1 MDGRESLG
9 YNPLPAVRMSR
20 RLNKPARFKSFLEW
34 AEAAYEV
41 IISSRVIAG
50 PGISLRQS
58 PSGIVISASK
68 KSAATAPRVPLHIL
82 SRKPAYIAEPAS
94 PVTPPGK
101 RYFIEWGVINEVVAT
116 NWDSEF
122 DLSAT
127 TYFFA
132 EITFAPSDQ
141 LKVASWEI
149 LTGAASDTHVT
160 PDWDV
165 GDPRPATMVILL
177 GWVFV
182 DGTAHTIAQ
191 SGGGS
196 ISVGEQ
202 ITSITEGGAGET
214 VIGKQLVYQRQ
225 NHA

>member
-1 MDGRESLG
+1 MSFKLKKPFRNGSL
-9 YNPLPAVRMSR
+9 
-20 RLNKPARFKSFLEW
+20 LEW
-34 AEAAYEV
+34 ATAAWEQM
-41 IISSRVIAG
+41 RRHTLKAG
-50 PGISLRQS
+50 PGILLRES
-58 PSGIVISASK
+58 SSGTVISVSK
-68 KSAATAPRVPLHIL
+68 KTGRTASATRVPLHIL
-82 SRKPAYIAEPAS
+82 PRKPAYIAEPAS
-94 PVTPPGK
+94 PVTPPAK
-101 RYFIEWGVINEVVAT
+101 RYFVEWGAINEVVAT
-116 NWDSEF
+116 NWDAEF

-132 EITFAPSDQ
+132 EITFAAAAQ

-149 LTGAASDTHVT
+149 LTGAAYNTHET

-177 GWVFV
+177 GWVSV
-182 DGTAHTIAQ
+182 VGAAHTIAQ

-196 ISVGEQ
+196 ILVGEQ
-202 ITSITEGGAGET
+202 ISSINEGVGGAT

>member
-1 MDGRESLG
+1 MREPQKTLEI
-9 YNPLPAVRMSR
+9 NRVPDAAV
-20 RLNKPARFKSFLEW
+20 
-34 AEAAYEV
+34 
-41 IISSRVIAG
+41 
-50 PGISLRQS
+50 
-58 PSGIVISASK
+58 
-68 KSAATAPRVPLHIL
+68 ATVSIVPLHIL
-82 SRKPAYIAEPAS
+82 NTKPAYIPEPVSA
-94 PVTPPGK
+94 VTPPAK
-101 RYFIEWGVINEVVAT
+101 RYYIEWGTINEVVAT
-116 NWDSEF
+116 NWDDYF
-122 DLSAT
+122 DLSVT

-141 LKVASWEI
+141 LKVDSWEI
-149 LTGAASDTHVT
+149 LTGAAYDTHVT

-182 DGTAHTIAQ
+182 ADGVHTIAQ

>member
-1 MDGRESLG
+1 MNFWLKG
-9 YNPLPAVRMSR
+9 NVTI
-20 RLNKPARFKSFLEW
+20 PARPHTVGGLIGWSRGVNRSLTELRDRKIEGTATKGKS
-34 AEAAYEV
+34 
-41 IISSRVIAG
+41 SSL
-50 PGISLRQS
+50 P
-58 PSGIVISASK
+58 P
-68 KSAATAPRVPLHIL
+68 VPLHIL
-82 SRKPAYIAEPAS
+82 SKKPAYIAEPAS
-94 PVTPPGK
+94 PVTAPAK
-101 RYFIEWGVINEVVAT
+101 RYFIEWGTINEVVAT
-116 NWDSEF
+116 NWDAEF
-122 DLSAT
+122 NLSAT
-127 TYFFA
+127 RYFFA
-132 EITFAPSDQ
+132 EITFAASDQ

-149 LTGAASDTHVT
+149 VTGAASDTHVT

-214 VIGKQLVYQRQ
+214 LIGKQLVYQRQ
-225 NHA
+225 NHE